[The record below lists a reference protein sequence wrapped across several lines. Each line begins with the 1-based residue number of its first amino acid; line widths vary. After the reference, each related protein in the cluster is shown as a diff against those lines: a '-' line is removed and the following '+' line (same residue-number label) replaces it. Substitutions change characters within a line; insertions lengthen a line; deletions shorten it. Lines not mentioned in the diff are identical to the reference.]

1 MRRAL
6 LIPLKRWQASTE
18 QQQLADTL
26 EEDDHCSVL
35 LMQGL
40 SSNSNTNANGGSGNR
55 GKNRGVGRAIAGAR
69 AAVGGC
75 AGDSKATWQQLSKVF
90 A

>member
-18 QQQLADTL
+18 QQQLEDTL

-40 SSNSNTNANGGSGNR
+40 NSSSSNVNGSSSNR

-75 AGDSKATWQQLSKVF
+75 AGDSKLTWQQLSKVF

>member
-18 QQQLADTL
+18 LQQLEDTL
-26 EEDDHCSVL
+26 DDDDHCSVL

-40 SSNSNTNANGGSGNR
+40 SSSSNASNGSSSSR
-55 GKNRGVGRAIAGAR
+55 GKNRGVGRAVAGAR

-75 AGDSKATWQQLSKVF
+75 AGDSKLTWQQLRKVF
-90 A
+90 T